1 MTNISFKYLYFQY
14 SQLKQAITTLEV
26 KKSQLLEDEKCLKQQ
41 LTDADQHFLMLINN
55 PLPEPHP
62 SRPRILKDNPQ
73 LKPKCTKPIHHALFA
88 LSKQQQQ
95 LNKDLIKRQKYKEK
109 TKRLLILFKKAIS
122 NEAYL
127 DMEHRMQIEQLSLQL
142 ELLLASHL

>member
-14 SQLKQAITTLEV
+14 SQLKQVIITLEV
-26 KKSQLLEDEKCLKQQ
+26 KQSQLLEDEKFLKQQ

-62 SRPRILKDNPQ
+62 SKPRIL
-73 LKPKCTKPIHHALFA
+73 
-88 LSKQQQQ
+88 S
-95 LNKDLIKRQKYKEK
+95 KDLIKRQKYKEK

-122 NEAYL
+122 NKAYL
-127 DMEHRMQIEQLSLQL
+127 DMEHRLQIEQLSLQL